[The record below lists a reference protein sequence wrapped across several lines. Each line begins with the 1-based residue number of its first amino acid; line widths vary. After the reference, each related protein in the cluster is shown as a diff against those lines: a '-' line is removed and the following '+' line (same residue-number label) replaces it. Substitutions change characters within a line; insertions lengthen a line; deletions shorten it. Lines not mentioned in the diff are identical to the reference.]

1 MTPEI
6 VYLGPL
12 GAVSPPQFELERL
25 QPWTVAIKTAITVVS
40 TGAGSRFMVRDARGA
55 RGGRRSPAAGVKC
68 PLRCGGRVALAIRL
82 LTAHHGA
89 WLVGSR
95 QRAVISG

>member
-68 PLRCGGRVALAIRL
+68 RLRCGGRVAFAIPL
-82 LTAHHGA
+82 LTPYPGAHA
-89 WLVGSR
+89 VRSCEP
-95 QRAVISG
+95 AVISR